1 MKRNK
6 RQLNAI
12 SRSYANKMKQKYYD
26 FIKDNAIDE
35 KVLGLDKIKYI
46 ENKKKALR
54 KRGYNIWLIL
64 NLKKLL
70 KLVMIFV
77 NVIEVKINIIFESI
91 WKNRWY

>member
-35 KVLGLDKIKYI
+35 KILGLDKIKYI

-54 KRGYNIWLIL
+54 KRGYNIWLI
-64 NLKKLL
+64 
-70 KLVMIFV
+70 
-77 NVIEVKINIIFESI
+77 
-91 WKNRWY
+91 

>member
-12 SRSYANKMKQKYYD
+12 SRSYANKMKQQYYD

-54 KRGYNIWLIL
+54 KKGYNIWLIL
-64 NLKKLL
+64 NLKNLL
-70 KLVMIFV
+70 QNTVLPLIIK
-77 NVIEVKINIIFESI
+77 EKIY
-91 WKNRWY
+91 KN

>member
-35 KVLGLDKIKYI
+35 KFLGLDKIKYI
-46 ENKKKALR
+46 ENKKKVLR
-54 KRGYNIWLIL
+54 NKGYNIWLVL
-64 NLKKLL
+64 NDI
-70 KLVMIFV
+70 VQNM
-77 NVIEVKINIIFESI
+77 VIPLIIKEKIY
-91 WKNRWY
+91 KN

>member
-1 MKRNK
+1 MKRTK
-6 RQLNAI
+6 KQLHAI
-12 SRSYANKMKQKYYD
+12 SRSYANKMKQQYYD

-64 NLKKLL
+64 NNIVQKMVLPLIIK
-70 KLVMIFV
+70 
-77 NVIEVKINIIFESI
+77 EKIY
-91 WKNRWY
+91 KN

>member
-54 KRGYNIWLIL
+54 KRGYNIWLIW
-64 NLKKLL
+64 
-70 KLVMIFV
+70 MIF
-77 NVIEVKINIIFESI
+77 IHILCRKWSYHCLTMKRYTKIN
-91 WKNRWY
+91 

>member
-1 MKRNK
+1 MKRTK

-46 ENKKKALR
+46 ENKKKVLR
-54 KRGYNIWLIL
+54 KNAKRQSKSLPRNCATWA
-64 NLKKLL
+64 
-70 KLVMIFV
+70 FATA
-77 NVIEVKINIIFESI
+77 FS
-91 WKNRWY
+91 

>member
-46 ENKKKALR
+46 ENKKKVLR
-54 KRGYNIWLIL
+54 NKGYNIWLIL
-64 NLKKLL
+64 NLKILL
-70 KLVMIFV
+70 QHTVLPLIIK
-77 NVIEVKINIIFESI
+77 EKIY
-91 WKNRWY
+91 KN

>member
-12 SRSYANKMKQKYYD
+12 SRNYANKMKQKYYD

-46 ENKKKALR
+46 ENKKKVLR
-54 KRGYNIWLIL
+54 KRGYNIWLIFNNIVQKMVL
-64 NLKKLL
+64 PLIIK
-70 KLVMIFV
+70 
-77 NVIEVKINIIFESI
+77 EKIY
-91 WKNRWY
+91 KN

>member
-46 ENKKKALR
+46 ENKKKVLR
-54 KRGYNIWLIL
+54 KKGYNIWLIL
-64 NLKKLL
+64 NLKNLL
-70 KLVMIFV
+70 QNMVLPLIIK
-77 NVIEVKINIIFESI
+77 EKIY
-91 WKNRWY
+91 KN

>member
-26 FIKDNAIDE
+26 FIKDNGIDE
-35 KVLGLDKIKYI
+35 KVLGVDKIKYI

-64 NLKKLL
+64 NNIVQKMVLPL
-70 KLVMIFV
+70 IFK
-77 NVIEVKINIIFESI
+77 EKIY
-91 WKNRWY
+91 KN

>member
-54 KRGYNIWLIL
+54 KRGYNIWLIFNNIVQKMVL
-64 NLKKLL
+64 PLIIKEK
-70 KLVMIFV
+70 IY
-77 NVIEVKINIIFESI
+77 KIN
-91 WKNRWY
+91 

>member
-1 MKRNK
+1 MKRTK

-46 ENKKKALR
+46 ENKKKLLR
-54 KRGYNIWLIL
+54 KKGYNIWLIL
-64 NLKKLL
+64 KLKNLLQNMVLTLSIK
-70 KLVMIFV
+70 
-77 NVIEVKINIIFESI
+77 EKIY
-91 WKNRWY
+91 KN

>member
-1 MKRNK
+1 MKRTK

-54 KRGYNIWLIL
+54 KRGYNIWLIFNNIVQKMVL
-64 NLKKLL
+64 PLIIK
-70 KLVMIFV
+70 
-77 NVIEVKINIIFESI
+77 EKIY
-91 WKNRWY
+91 KN